1 MTVVIDHSA
10 DLEDLGV
17 DSMKAIV
24 IMNYDYAEIL
34 IHANNKETKE
44 K

>member
-1 MTVVIDHSA
+1 MTVVIDPSA

-24 IMNYDYAEIL
+24 IMYGLEDGEDVL
-34 IHANNKETKE
+34 
-44 K
+44 